1 MLLLPWLSGW
11 RFKFKLRRVLAAGG
25 CGRMMPEVPPQRTVP
40 SLLLNL
46 TLGFTKRALCLR
58 WQDALATDLEKGGQ
72 DGLSCKEV
80 REAGDVLAPSGTFH
94 GTVVERPCNPS
105 LCSSSPLSLF
115 SSYYL
120 SLFPTLASALI
131 PSSQWWFC
139 MNLPIPCPPP
149 PQPVTGVI
157 HHYCQGGNV
166 CGWVQRSMTSS
177 FEWTSLDWLFFV
189 KDPFRK

>member
-94 GTVVERPCNPS
+94 GTAVERPCNPS

-120 SLFPTLASALI
+120 SLFPLL
-131 PSSQWWFC
+131 SSHLVSGGFAW
-139 MNLPIPCPPP
+139 NPYHVPPP
-149 PQPVTGVI
+149 
-157 HHYCQGGNV
+157 
-166 CGWVQRSMTSS
+166 STSHRGHS
-177 FEWTSLDWLFFV
+177 SLLS
-189 KDPFRK
+189 RG

>member
-11 RFKFKLRRVLAAGG
+11 RFKFKLRCVLAAGG

-94 GTVVERPCNPS
+94 GTAVERPCNPS

-149 PQPVTGVI
+149 PLNQSPGSFIIIVKGVM
-157 HHYCQGGNV
+157 CVGG
-166 CGWVQRSMTSS
+166 CRD
-177 FEWTSLDWLFFV
+177 LWLLHLNE
-189 KDPFRK
+189 PH